1 MRYWLLINQSLKA
14 IFVNKA
20 RSLLTVLGIVIGIAS
35 IISLVSLGAG
45 VKVSISDRIL
55 ALGASNL
62 TVVPGA
68 VAGARALDPT
78 KAPSQTQGFTLSTSS
93 LTEQDV
99 LSLADRKRHPHIK
112 YISGEITGST
122 IIATDKGDKRFPV
135 LGVSPDYFAIN
146 NLTIKRG
153 RSLTQSH
160 IDEGARV
167 LVLGNRL
174 AADLYGNRDPI
185 GAALNIEG
193 MDYRII
199 GVFKPAE
206 ESGLA
211 DPNVQAYI
219 PYTSAMETFNSP
231 NFNFIYIQATDESV
245 VPTLKRDIRKTLL
258 KNHQISNSSLAD
270 FTVISSGDILSAVDS
285 ITDIL
290 TSMLTGIA
298 AISLLVG
305 GIGIMNIMLVSV
317 SERTRE
323 IGLRKAVG
331 ARTVDILNQ
340 FLIEAVLL
348 TLTGGILGIVLGFL
362 IARGS
367 ESYLGFTPIVTVN
380 TILLAVGASTMIG
393 LIFGVYPAVKAS
405 RLNPIDALRY
415 E

>member
-78 KAPSQTQGFTLSTSS
+78 KAPSQTRGFTLSTSS

-122 IIATDKGDKRFPV
+122 IIATDKSDKRFPV

>member
-1 MRYWLLINQSLKA
+1 MRAWYS
-14 IFVNKA
+14 
-20 RSLLTVLGIVIGIAS
+20 
-35 IISLVSLGAG
+35 
-45 VKVSISDRIL
+45 
-55 ALGASNL
+55 
-62 TVVPGA
+62 
-68 VAGARALDPT
+68 
-78 KAPSQTQGFTLSTSS
+78 
-93 LTEQDV
+93 
-99 LSLADRKRHPHIK
+99 
-112 YISGEITGST
+112 
-122 IIATDKGDKRFPV
+122 
-135 LGVSPDYFAIN
+135 
-146 NLTIKRG
+146 
-153 RSLTQSH
+153 
-160 IDEGARV
+160 
-167 LVLGNRL
+167 
-174 AADLYGNRDPI
+174 
-185 GAALNIEG
+185 
-193 MDYRII
+193 
-199 GVFKPAE
+199 
-206 ESGLA
+206 
-211 DPNVQAYI
+211 
-219 PYTSAMETFNSP
+219 
-231 NFNFIYIQATDESV
+231 
-245 VPTLKRDIRKTLL
+245 TLKGYPQNPVE
-258 KNHQISNSSLAD
+258 NHQISNSSLAD